1 MNALELDRLSKSFG
15 TGWAV
20 DGVSLRVPVG
30 QRLVIL
36 GPSGCG
42 KTTIL
47 RLIAGLEQPSAGTIR
62 YAGSDWGD
70 RPPVRRKVAMVFQDA
85 TLYPHLSVRENLAFA
100 LRELRLSTRETHVRV
115 DEVVDAFGLG
125 DWLNR
130 NPQTLSGGERGRV
143 SFARGVIRRP
153 DVLLLDEPLSGLDS
167 PGRWQLQSV
176 WMEWH
181 RNYPTTT
188 VHVTHDQQEALTLGD
203 QVAVMRAGRIEQ
215 VGSPTTLYQ
224 QPANRFVA
232 GFLGSP
238 GMNLASAR
246 MREAVVEVGS
256 GGVTIPRERFQP
268 ADLPEL
274 GRAMSVG
281 VRPESIRVEP
291 GAAGSPGEAGAA
303 AVVVIPGQVAE
314 LRMAGRSWLV
324 GFSWAGGRWWA
335 WREEPGLLAIGQP
348 ARMIIPLRSIRWF
361 VDSNSDSDSEA
372 DTATD

>member
-1 MNALELDRLSKSFG
+1 MKALELDRLSKSFG
-15 TGWAV
+15 TGFAV
-20 DGVSLRVPVG
+20 EGVSLRIPAG

-47 RLIAGLEQPSAGTIR
+47 RLIAGLEQPSAGSIR
-62 YAGSDWGD
+62 CDGIDWGD
-70 RPPVRRKVAMVFQDA
+70 RPPARRKVAMVFQDA
-85 TLYPHLSVRENLAFA
+85 ALYPHLSVRENLAFA
-100 LRELRLSTRETHVRV
+100 VRELRLSTREIHARV
-115 DEVVDAFGLG
+115 DEVVEAFGLG
-125 DWLNR
+125 GWLNR

-143 SFARGVIRRP
+143 SFARGAIRRP

-181 RNYPTTT
+181 RRYPTTT

-203 QVAVMRAGRIEQ
+203 QVAIMRAGRIEQ
-215 VGSPTTLYQ
+215 IGSPTALYR

-246 MREAVVEVGS
+246 IAEAVVEVGL
-256 GGVTIPRERFQP
+256 GGATIPRERFRRE
-268 ADLPEL
+268 DLPEL
-274 GRAMSVG
+274 GEKISVG
-281 VRPESIRVEP
+281 VRPEAIRVEP
-291 GAAGSPGEAGAA
+291 GAVASPAEAGDT

-324 GFSWAGGRWWA
+324 GLSWAGGRWWA
-335 WREEPGLLAIGQP
+335 WRDEDPGALAIGQP
-348 ARMIIPLRSIRWF
+348 ARMIISLRSIRWF
-361 VDSNSDSDSEA
+361 VDSDSE
-372 DTATD
+372 TD

>member
-47 RLIAGLEQPSAGTIR
+47 RLIAGLDRPSAGSIR
-62 YAGSDWGD
+62 YGGIDWGD
-70 RPPVRRKVAMVFQDA
+70 RPPARRQVAMAFQDA

-100 LRELRLSTRETHVRV
+100 LRELRLSAREHQARI

-125 DWLNR
+125 AWLDR

-167 PGRWQLQSV
+167 PGRWQLRSV
-176 WMEWH
+176 WLEWH
-181 RNYPTTT
+181 RSYPTTT

-215 VGSPTTLYQ
+215 VGSPTALYQ

-232 GFLGSP
+232 SFLGSP
-238 GMNLASAR
+238 GMNLVSVRFTEGA
-246 MREAVVEVGS
+246 AVVGS
-256 GGVTIPRERFQP
+256 GGVTIPRDRFLP
-268 ADLPEL
+268 EDLPAP
-274 GRAMSVG
+274 GRSVSAG

-291 GAAGSPGEAGAA
+291 GAVASPSEAGDA
-303 AVVVIPGQVAE
+303 AVVVIPGQVSE
-314 LRMAGRSWLV
+314 LRMAGRSWLIA
-324 GFSWAGGRWWA
+324 FNWAGGRWWA
-335 WREEPGLLAIGQP
+335 WREEPGSLATGQP
-348 ARMIIPLRSIRWF
+348 ARMIIPLGSIRWF
-361 VDSNSDSDSEA
+361 VDCDAEPKV
-372 DTATD
+372 ATD